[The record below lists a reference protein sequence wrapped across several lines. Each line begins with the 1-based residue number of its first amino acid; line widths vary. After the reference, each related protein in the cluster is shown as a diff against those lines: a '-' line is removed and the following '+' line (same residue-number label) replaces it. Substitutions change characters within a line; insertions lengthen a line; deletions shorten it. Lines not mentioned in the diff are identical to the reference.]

1 MADCGVSDHY
11 IRIPVGDVARL
22 WLVNSSCRRCSHHPC
37 RLGCSGCCWRP
48 YPAAPVHRKTPSKC
62 FIHLIVFFYFHVL
75 ACIELV
81 KSYNQ
86 IIYCSFLIYK
96 CWNPIQVYNWL
107 TQKTKLNRLS
117 RKKWQ
122 DGIFNVISTSV
133 SRDEGETHW
142 LQVRGKCDDR
152 TKNEENE
159 SRMKWWST
167 TYLAQWKIN

>member
-122 DGIFNVISTSV
+122 DGIFNVIYQRQSLGT
-133 SRDEGETHW
+133 RMRRIGC
-142 LQVRGKCDDR
+142 RF
-152 TKNEENE
+152 EENVTTE
-159 SRMKWWST
+159 PKMRKMKAEWNGDQPHT
-167 TYLAQWKIN
+167 